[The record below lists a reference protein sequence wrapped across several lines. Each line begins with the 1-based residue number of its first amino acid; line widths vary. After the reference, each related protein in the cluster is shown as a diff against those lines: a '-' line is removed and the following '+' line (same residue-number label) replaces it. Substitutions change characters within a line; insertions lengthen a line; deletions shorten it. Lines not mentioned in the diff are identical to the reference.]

1 MRFVLL
7 TKNHS
12 LKKSVKQSPQK
23 AVCKRTSIKQG
34 KHHRALRERSQV
46 SIESAW
52 RILDRIRLQER
63 KLNDKKIIM
72 DF

>member
-1 MRFVLL
+1 MRFALL
-7 TKNHS
+7 TKNSS

-23 AVCKRTSIKQG
+23 EVCERTSIKKG
-34 KHHRALRERSQV
+34 KHHRALGERSQI
-46 SIESAW
+46 SSESAW

-63 KLNDKKIIM
+63 ELNVKKIIM